1 MAEISP
7 EIEAFARIKVV
18 GMGGGGGNSLNRMI
32 QSKIR
37 GIEFIAINTDA
48 QALHYS
54 QASKKIHIGKETT
67 RGLGAGADPDIG
79 RQAAEENEADIYAAL
94 KNSEMV
100 FITTGEG
107 GGTGTGAAP
116 VVAQIARDI
125 GALTVGIVTRPF
137 KFEGERRR
145 KLADEGIAAL
155 KEKVDTLIVIPNDRI
170 LQIIDRKTSLLDAFA
185 TVDDILRQG
194 VQGISDLITVNGLV
208 NLDFADVESIMREA
222 GSALMGIGLG
232 SGDNRAVEAVKQ
244 AIDSPLLEVS
254 IQGAKGV
261 LINFTGGRDMGMH
274 EIEEAAKLV
283 HDSVDPEANIIWG
296 MVMDENSN
304 NEIKVTLVATGFDA
318 DTGNRSNMH
327 FSGTSQLFQ
336 RSVGELEE
344 ESDRAA
350 QQQTQ
355 PQPQSQSQ
363 LRPQSQVYTRTES
376 VRQSVMHEEQ
386 IAADPR
392 EIRREP
398 DISNVIEEQP
408 AHDPF
413 VASGPRV
420 REDVLSHVEPMVKA
434 EPETKTRPIEIVDE
448 TITET
453 TIERRSIEELP
464 VNTMNELPFED
475 DLPHEEEKQAV
486 RVQEK
491 PIVQTLSTPYEETDD
506 DYEEPAF
513 LRRGQ
518 SVKRSQIDD
527 GASITNKAE

>member
-7 EIEAFARIKVV
+7 DIEAFARIKVI
-18 GMGGGGGNSLNRMI
+18 GCGGGGNNSLNRMI

-54 QASKKIHIGKETT
+54 QANKKIHIGKETT
-67 RGLGAGADPDIG
+67 RGLGAGANPDIG
-79 RQAAEENEADIYAAL
+79 RQAAEESEEAIYAAL

-116 VVAQIARDI
+116 VIAQIARDV
-125 GALTVGIVTRPF
+125 GALTVAIVTKPF
-137 KFEGERRR
+137 KFEGDRRR
-145 KLADEGIAAL
+145 KLAEEGIEAL
-155 KEKVDTLIVIPNDRI
+155 KDKVDTLIVIPNDRI

-208 NLDFADVESIMREA
+208 NLDFADVESIMRNA
-222 GSALMGIGLG
+222 GSALMGIGMG
-232 SGDNRAVEAVKQ
+232 NGDNRAVEAVKQ

-318 DTGNRSNMH
+318 DRPTHSPMH

-336 RSVGELEE
+336 KSVGELDNEPQTPVAPE
-344 ESDRAA
+344 MPR
-350 QQQTQ
+350 QQSNVGE
-355 PQPQSQSQ
+355 PQPI
-363 LRPQSQVYTRTES
+363 YG
-376 VRQSVMHEEQ
+376 
-386 IAADPR
+386 IR
-392 EIRREP
+392 ERDIEP
-398 DISNVIEEQP
+398 VEPIEEN
-408 AHDPF
+408 PF
-413 VASGPRV
+413 VVSDVPRV

-434 EPETKTRPIEIVDE
+434 EPESRSNLKPLDEAEIQAALASDSPLDDVG
-448 TITET
+448 
-453 TIERRSIEELP
+453 LH
-464 VNTMNELPFED
+464 ELPFD
-475 DLPHEEEKQAV
+475 DSMDSMSSPV

-491 PIVQTLSTPYEETDD
+491 PIVQTLSTQYDAQDED
-506 DYEEPAF
+506 DYEQPAF

-518 SVKRSQIDD
+518 SIERSKIDEETPKLGHHSD
-527 GASITNKAE
+527 RS